1 MIYYLLKKG
10 CYDPKVFIDLL
21 NWWIT
26 SETTDIVP
34 QLVFFFAV
42 FNFYFILG
50 VFFYRVYMCSV
61 QYVEN
66 WTFLESE

>member
-1 MIYYLLKKG
+1 MNY
-10 CYDPKVFIDLL
+10 
-21 NWWIT
+21 

-50 VFFYRVYMCSV
+50 VFFYRVHMYSV

-66 WTFLESE
+66 